1 MDCTIQFTFYV
12 IIAVIHITIAVGS
25 VVEWLSAVIAIDMVE
40 VQNLLAPFCC
50 VLGKTK
56 NASMQYLAFLQS
68 EKKKGIN
75 KNK

>member
-12 IIAVIHITIAVGS
+12 IIAVIHIIIAVGS
-25 VVEWLSAVIAIDMVE
+25 VVEWLSAVIAIDVVE

-56 NASMQYLAFLQS
+56 NASILSFFAKRK
-68 EKKKGIN
+68 EKRNQQK
-75 KNK
+75 